1 MKKVIRLTESDLKQL
16 VKKVL
21 VEIDDNSQRMNNIVG
36 TICNTKLGVIQS
48 GAGKGKSFCDY
59 YVKFYEV
66 TEDELTVA
74 QQIVNEKCPTALT
87 TPEIP
92 YGNKKIKGWQEIW
105 NYFNSGKDG
114 FKVTRGVSQFICD
127 SDYYFFQ
134 GTHPNYEYITVSS
147 NGNLNV
153 KKVGAGRPI
162 STTWTWENDKPKFNL
177 ASVTRGASGYAQTE
191 EEITSGKKILGVG
204 SRGDLVKR
212 VQFESLYYTKG
223 KTNPGCKKDTDG
235 KFKPALCDGIYGP
248 KTKNAVREFQK
259 SEALKDKSGIVGAE
273 TWQSMEPFTIDFEG
287 ENFDS

>member
-1 MKKVIRLTESDLKQL
+1 MKKVIRLSESDLKQL

-21 VEIDDNSQRMNNIVG
+21 VEIDNNDQRMNNIVG

-48 GAGKGKSFCDY
+48 GADKGKSFCDY

-66 TEDELTVA
+66 TEDELNAA
-74 QQIVNEKCPTALT
+74 QEIVNEKCPRALT

-92 YGNKKIKGWQEIW
+92 YGDKKIKGWLEIW

-134 GTHPNYEYITVSS
+134 GTHPNYDYITVWS
-147 NGNLNV
+147 NGRLEV
-153 KKVGAGRPI
+153 KKVGAGRSI

-212 VQFESLYYTKG
+212 VQFEIFMDTRG

-235 KFKPALCDGIYGP
+235 NFKPALCDGIYGP

-259 SEALKDKSGIVGAE
+259 REVLKDKSGIVGAE
-273 TWQSMEPFTIDFEG
+273 TWQSMQPYPIDYEG
-287 ENFDS
+287 INFDS